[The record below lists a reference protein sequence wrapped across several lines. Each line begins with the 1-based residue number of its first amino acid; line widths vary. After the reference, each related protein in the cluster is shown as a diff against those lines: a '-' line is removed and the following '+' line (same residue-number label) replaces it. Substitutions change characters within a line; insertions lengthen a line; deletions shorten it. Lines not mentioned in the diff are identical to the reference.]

1 MLNRHRADNDPFHVI
16 DLDPYGTAVPFLES
30 TLGAIANH
38 GMINVTFTDLAV
50 LCDRAP
56 QVCFYRYGSAPL
68 GKANCHE
75 FALRMVLYTINSI
88 ANKMGKQIEP
98 LLSLSV
104 DFYIRLFIRVRNSPQ
119 QCHSSLSRYSQV
131 FQCQD
136 CEAFY
141 LQRLGNLID

>member
-1 MLNRHRADNDPFHVI
+1 MSKHRANKDPFTVI

-30 TLGAIANH
+30 AIGAIANH
-38 GMINVTFTDLAV
+38 GLLNVTFTDLAV
-50 LCDRAP
+50 LCDRSP
-56 QVCFYRYGSAPL
+56 QICFYRYGSAPL
-68 GKANCHE
+68 GKSNCHE

-104 DFYIRLFIRVRNSPQ
+104 DFYIRLFIRVRNSPHL
-119 QCHSSLSRYSQV
+119 CHGSLARYSHV
-131 FQCQD
+131 YQCQD

-141 LQRLGNLID
+141 LQKMGI